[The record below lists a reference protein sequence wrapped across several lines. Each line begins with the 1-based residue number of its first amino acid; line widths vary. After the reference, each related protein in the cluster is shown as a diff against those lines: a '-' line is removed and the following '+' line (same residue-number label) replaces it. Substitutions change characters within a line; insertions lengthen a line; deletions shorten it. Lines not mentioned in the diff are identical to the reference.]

1 MTGGPVGRAGTG
13 RAVHEH
19 ALRVSAPLADQALGL
34 EPLVVEPGPQ
44 PGTIVVDGIPVG
56 ARFDRSD
63 DRHGRLIEAGPDGS
77 QLTRVELLPA
87 STARPPDGT
96 DRLELLVDGWRIEI
110 ELEPERRAAL
120 RALARRG
127 AAALAD
133 HGPTEVRAIIPGR
146 VLAVSVAAGDPVVT
160 GQQLLVVEAMKMQN
174 ELRAPRDGTVERI
187 AVEPGR
193 TVELGDVLLVLT

>member
-1 MTGGPVGRAGTG
+1 MTEGPGGPGGTEREVHE
-13 RAVHEH
+13 RAVR
-19 ALRVSAPLADQALGL
+19 ASAPLADQALGL
-34 EPLVVEPGPQ
+34 RPLVIEPGAQ
-44 PGTIVVDGIPVG
+44 PGTVIVDGTPVDVSFE
-56 ARFDRSD
+56 RLD
-63 DRHGRLIEAGPDGS
+63 DRQGRLIEATPTGPVRTRIDLLSPAGGRAADGI
-77 QLTRVELLPA
+77 
-87 STARPPDGT
+87 
-96 DRLELLVDGWRIEI
+96 DRHELLVDGWRVEI

-120 RALARRG
+120 RARARRG
-127 AAALAD
+127 GAALAD

-193 TVELGDVLLVLT
+193 TVELGDVLLVIA